1 MVNSGNATNK
11 VAVSGEL
18 VELIKEAQDA
28 PERDCFTNID
38 LSLRRTYGEDQ
49 NSFLE
54 VRTEIFGQLFSKI
67 AAALQYPS
75 QSEIAESAISF
86 LTGLKCEDLP
96 HGIKLRWRNQDEG
109 DPLYQVDKEY
119 FATLSRAY
127 LKSLSPT
134 EIAKLSYRQVRHFV
148 KVFSDCGNS
157 NQAGPKD
164 QAGWREFNEIAAA
177 TSSLQF

>member
-18 VELIKEAQDA
+18 MELVKEAQAA
-28 PERDCFTNID
+28 PNRDCFNNID
-38 LSLRRTYGEDQ
+38 LQLREACGKDQ
-49 NSFLE
+49 NSFRE
-54 VRTEIFGQLFSKI
+54 VRTEIFEQLLSAI

-96 HGIKLRWRNQDEG
+96 HGIKLRWRNQDQD

-134 EIAKLSYRQVRHFV
+134 EVAKLSYRQVRHFV
-148 KVFSDCGNS
+148 KVFSDCDGQK
-157 NQAGPKD
+157 QAGPKD
-164 QAGWREFNEIAAA
+164 QAGWREFSEITAAA
-177 TSSLQF
+177 TV